1 MPHTNVGSRRDAQVH
16 GFLASILAHGYLCV
30 CGRIRPSL
38 PQKSDKSACDAGRA
52 ATPSG
57 GGGSWDAGPF
67 AKRYCY
73 CIDHCCM
80 RIRSLVV
87 RLWNM
92 AVETEMGN
100 LTHAL
105 RPRATLRASI
115 EKHWTAEQRGREA
128 KFQSS
133 TGNRGDLFVGLDGG
147 MFYVSRER
155 VRIHPRDFYWDLF
168 GIVNGTVEAELI
180 GKFNPDIEWVA
191 KDEGK
196 FKYVASRFHPLCD
209 RLESNSIG
217 TMGVGLQDAMSRP

>member
-1 MPHTNVGSRRDAQVH
+1 
-16 GFLASILAHGYLCV
+16 
-30 CGRIRPSL
+30 
-38 PQKSDKSACDAGRA
+38 
-52 ATPSG
+52 
-57 GGGSWDAGPF
+57 
-67 AKRYCY
+67 
-73 CIDHCCM
+73 
-80 RIRSLVV
+80 
-87 RLWNM
+87 M

-180 GKFNPDIEWVA
+180 GPKIIEQGE
-191 KDEGK
+191 KDVSWPPKREGSH
-196 FKYVASRFHPLCD
+196 KYVAS
-209 RLESNSIG
+209 
-217 TMGVGLQDAMSRP
+217 